1 MTTSIMWVLVIA
13 IVGMVFVVTASMI
26 TGVDGA
32 LRTACIGVVA
42 AAVGAVGGYLAKRKG
57 K

>member
-1 MTTSIMWVLVIA
+1 MTTSIMWVLVVA
-13 IVGMVFVVTASMI
+13 IVGMVFVVSASMV
-26 TGVDGA
+26 TGVDGT
-32 LRTACIGVVA
+32 LRTSCIGVVA

>member
-1 MTTSIMWVLVIA
+1 MTNWTSLVLITA

-26 TGVDGA
+26 TGVDGT
-32 LRTACIGVVA
+32 LRTSCIGVVT
-42 AAVGAVGGYLAKRKG
+42 AAVGAVAGYIAKLKG